1 MPKDI
6 IKIYTSALKTAD
18 VTICATDEKVMLYG
32 STPQLFG
39 IFAEL
44 CKAMA
49 NCKGA
54 NEKMVREAV
63 DMAFMPAD
71 ELNEAL
77 KKEIEKL
84 KEKLEEKVGG
94 NK

>member
-1 MPKDI
+1 MRKDI
-6 IKIYTSALKTAD
+6 IKNCTSALKTAD
-18 VTICATDEKVMLYG
+18 SAICVTDEKVIVYG

-49 NCKGA
+49 TCKGA

-63 DMAFMPAD
+63 DMAFMSAD
-71 ELNEAL
+71 ELDEAL
-77 KKEIEKL
+77 KKEI
-84 KEKLEEKVGG
+84 EKLEEKVGG